1 MLRKLEASKG
11 PLSSNRYAATIS
23 DELDMIS
30 ILPERPGD
38 ANAIRFVLEEAFGQS
53 NEANLVDELRHRGA
67 LTLSLVAL
75 RENEVVGHILFS
87 PVTIEFP
94 GSSFNAIG
102 LGPMAVLPP
111 YQGKGIGSQLVRAGL
126 EQCRQAGHEIVVV
139 LGHPDFYGKF
149 GFVPTRHRGIQCEFD
164 VPDDVFMIMELRQG
178 ALAGRGGLVKYQ
190 PEFKPV

>member
-1 MLRKLEASKG
+1 MVA
-11 PLSSNRYAATIS
+11 
-23 DELDMIS
+23 
-30 ILPERPGD
+30 ILHERPED

-53 NEANLVDELRHRGA
+53 NEADLVDALRRRA
-67 LTLSLVAL
+67 TLTLSLVAL

-87 PVTIEFP
+87 SVTIESA

-111 YQGKGIGSQLVRAGL
+111 YQRKGIGSQLVRMGL

-139 LGHPDFYGKF
+139 LGHPDFYARF
-149 GFVPTRHRGIQCEFD
+149 GFVPTRHRGIHCEFD
-164 VPDDVFMIMELRQG
+164 VPDGVFMVMELCQG

-190 PEFKPV
+190 PEFKSV

>member
-1 MLRKLEASKG
+1 MVA
-11 PLSSNRYAATIS
+11 
-23 DELDMIS
+23 
-30 ILPERPGD
+30 ILHERPED
-38 ANAIRFVLEEAFGQS
+38 ANAIRFVLEQAFGQS
-53 NEANLVDELRHRGA
+53 NEADLVDALRHRGA
-67 LTLSLVAL
+67 LTLSLVAI

-87 PVTIEFP
+87 PVTVESA

-111 YQGKGIGSQLVRAGL
+111 YQRKGIGSQLVRIGL

-139 LGHPDFYGKF
+139 LGYPDFYSRF
-149 GFVPTRHRGIQCEFD
+149 GFVPTKHRGIHCEFD

-190 PEFKPV
+190 PEFKSV

>member
-1 MLRKLEASKG
+1 MVA
-11 PLSSNRYAATIS
+11 
-23 DELDMIS
+23 
-30 ILPERPGD
+30 ILHERPQD

-53 NEANLVDELRHRGA
+53 NEADLVDALRHRGA
-67 LTLSLVAL
+67 LTLSLVAI

-87 PVTIEFP
+87 PVTIESA
-94 GSSFNAIG
+94 GASFNAIG

-111 YQGKGIGSQLVRAGL
+111 YQRKGIGSQLVRIGL

-139 LGHPDFYGKF
+139 LGYPDFYSRF
-149 GFVPTRHRGIQCEFD
+149 GFVPTKHRGIHCEFD

-190 PEFKPV
+190 PEFKSV

>member
-1 MLRKLEASKG
+1 M
-11 PLSSNRYAATIS
+11 IS
-23 DELDMIS
+23 DESDMVA
-30 ILPERPGD
+30 ILHERPED
-38 ANAIRFVLEEAFGQS
+38 AHAIRLVQEEAFGQS
-53 NEANLVDELRHRGA
+53 NEADLVDALRNRGA

-87 PVTIEFP
+87 PVTIEST

-111 YQGKGIGSQLVRAGL
+111 YQGKGIGSQLVRIGL

-139 LGHPDFYGKF
+139 LGHPDFYGRF
-149 GFVPTRHRGIQCEFD
+149 GFVPTRHRGIHCEFD
-164 VPDDVFMIMELRQG
+164 VPDDVFMVMELRQG
-178 ALAGRGGLVKYQ
+178 ALGERGGLVKYQ